1 MESDLSRQA
10 WRSALPVLV
19 LDAQAIGSIAVIR
32 SLGRAGYP
40 VHAASSDVNALGLHS
55 RMAKFRAVHP
65 QYADR
70 PAFIAW
76 LKEYVRQHAIRAIV
90 PSEGAFVAI
99 RDVFSE
105 FASLIPFSARPE
117 VLYAG
122 LSKFDLFKR
131 LMAQAETSRFL
142 PPSLLIDDSSRLP
155 GRSELESLG
164 APLFIKLDAIYA
176 KDNAGGGTYQ
186 IESAEAACAELK
198 KFAGSHRKMLVQ
210 GHVPGEG
217 VAAFFLLWNGE
228 LIAEFMHRRI
238 HEVPHTGGVS
248 SLRESWFHQAI
259 RDDALAKLRR
269 MQWQG
274 VAMMEY
280 RWDRKTDK
288 AYLMEMNGRFW
299 GSLHLALYA
308 GVDFPCLL
316 LDSFHGGG
324 VMPATNYTKGLRCR
338 YTFPK
343 DVHYVWSRLKD
354 KGLPT
359 NAKMWSVLEF
369 FVLLC
374 DPRVKSDLY
383 FPGDRSLY
391 LRSIRRFLQT
401 L

>member
-1 MESDLSRQA
+1 MENDLSRRA

-40 VHAASSDVNALGLHS
+40 VHAAASDANALGLLS
-55 RMAKFRAVHP
+55 RLATFRAVHP
-65 QYADR
+65 AYADR

-76 LKEYVRQHAIRAIV
+76 LKEYVRQHGIRAIV

-105 FASLIPFSARPE
+105 FASLTPFSARPE

-131 LMAQAETSRFL
+131 LMAKPETSRFL
-142 PPSLLIDDSSRLP
+142 PPSLLIDDSSCLP
-155 GRSELESLG
+155 SLNELESLG
-164 APLFIKLDAIYA
+164 PPLFIKLDAIYA
-176 KDNAGGGTYQ
+176 KDNAGGGTYKV
-186 IESAEAACAELK
+186 ESAEAARAELE

-259 RDDALAKLRR
+259 RDDALAKLRC

-280 RWDRKTDK
+280 RWDRKTDN

-299 GSLHLALYA
+299 GSLHLAMYA

-316 LDSFHGGG
+316 LDSFHRGSA
-324 VMPATNYTKGLRCR
+324 VPVKTYKAGLRCR

-343 DVHYVWSRLKD
+343 DVQYVWSRLKD
-354 KGLPT
+354 KDLSPA
-359 NAKMWSVLEF
+359 AKIWSVLEF
-369 FVLLC
+369 FVLLL

-391 LRSIRRFLQT
+391 FHSIRRFLET

>member
-1 MESDLSRQA
+1 MANDLSRRA
-10 WRSALPVLV
+10 WRSDLPVLV

-40 VHAASSDVNALGLHS
+40 VHAVSSDPNALGLLS
-55 RMAKFRAVHP
+55 LMAGFRAIHP
-65 QYADR
+65 SYADR
-70 PAFIAW
+70 TAFIAW
-76 LKEYVRQHAIRAIV
+76 LKEYVRQHGIRAIV

-99 RDVFSE
+99 RDVFNE

-122 LSKFDLFKR
+122 LSKFDLFQR
-131 LMAQAETSRFL
+131 LMAQPETSRFL

-155 GRSELESLG
+155 RQNELESLG
-164 APLFIKLDAIYA
+164 TPLFIKLDAIYA
-176 KDNAGGGTYQ
+176 KDSAGGGTYKV
-186 IESAEAACAELK
+186 ESAEAACAELK

-217 VAAFFLLWNGE
+217 VAAFFLLWNGDV
-228 LIAEFMHRRI
+228 IAEFMHRRI

-259 RDDALAKLRR
+259 RDDALAKLRC

-280 RWDRKTDK
+280 RWDRKTGK

-299 GSLHLALYA
+299 GSLHLAMYA

-316 LDSFHGGG
+316 LDCFHGGAVG
-324 VMPATNYTKGLRCR
+324 PVTNYRRGLQCR

-354 KGLPT
+354 GNLSP
-359 NAKMWSVLEF
+359 AARLWSVFEF

-383 FPGDRSLY
+383 FPGDRALY
-391 LRSIRRFLQT
+391 FQSIRRFLQT